1 MEDISDLPQ
10 WQPDKVL
17 QSLKDN
23 PLTIK
28 NMKIKLD
35 KIYAINSYNERE
47 YLVDLV
53 DAWAWVK
60 LAAETEAVDQMF

>member
-28 NMKIKLD
+28 NMKVKLD
-35 KIYAINSYNERE
+35 KIYAINSYN
-47 YLVDLV
+47 
-53 DAWAWVK
+53 
-60 LAAETEAVDQMF
+60 

>member
-1 MEDISDLPQ
+1 MEDISDLPE

-17 QSLKDN
+17 QTLKQN

-35 KIYAINSYNERE
+35 KICMINSYNERE
-47 YLVDLV
+47 YLGDVI
-53 DAWAWVK
+53 DAWAWIK
-60 LAAETEAVDQMF
+60 LAGELPSV